1 MNLPERNFS
10 YHKLTAYQK
19 ARELILLIY
28 KITKDYP
35 KEEQFSL
42 VTQMRRAV
50 VSIVAN
56 IVEGYSKKST
66 KEYSRFLD
74 IAIGSSTEL
83 KVFLEISSDLKYL
96 TTETYTKADNLLTEI
111 RKLLYTYKK
120 SLRNRVEG

>member
-50 VSIVAN
+50 VSMVAN